1 MGIYQGSVVVMV
13 RLAFRQWQS
22 VMLVIVASTC
32 LLLSFFHVNLGVD
45 NPAVMFIMVCVIMV
59 LGVPHGALDY
69 SLAVNRLGLVSMSR
83 KIQFLLFYL
92 ATVLLSIGL
101 WLLSPISGFLLFI
114 LMSVWH
120 FSEDWSF
127 DMGDRRHCAVAVWLI
142 TVPALFKP
150 DEFNDI
156 LSVLWLTTG
165 QIEVVTIASQFTAIT
180 ASAFVLFRYKRENI
194 VLYLELIAL
203 LMILTQ
209 GGILQY
215 FTAYFCI
222 IHSPLYV
229 RRFVVKVPMK
239 RTKMLFQLMAIMI
252 ATMMLLIAIWWLSNV
267 YQIDVGIYAW
277 LFIGLF
283 ALTVPHMLLVEKCL
297 I

>member
-1 MGIYQGSVVVMV
+1 MV

-22 VMLVIVASTC
+22 VLLVIVASTC
-32 LLLSFFHVNLGVD
+32 LLLSFFHINLGVD
-45 NPAVMFIMVCVIMV
+45 NPAVMFIMICSIMV

-69 SLAVNRLGLVSMSR
+69 SLAVNGLGLVSMSR

-92 ATVLLSIGL
+92 AIVLLSIGL
-101 WLLSPISGFLLFI
+101 WLLSPISGFLLFMF
-114 LMSVWH
+114 MSVWH

-127 DMGDRRHCAVAVWLI
+127 DVGDRRHCAIAVWLI
-142 TVPALFKP
+142 TMPALFKP
-150 DEFNDI
+150 NEFNDI

-165 QIEVVTIASQFTAIT
+165 QIEIVTIASQFGAIA
-180 ASAFVLFRYKRENI
+180 ASAFVLFGYKRENI

-203 LMILTQ
+203 LIILTQ

-229 RRFVVKVPMK
+229 RRFVIKVPMK
-239 RTKMLFQLMAIMI
+239 RIEMLFQLMAIMI
-252 ATMMLLIAIWWLSNV
+252 ATVMLLSALWWLSDV

-283 ALTVPHMLLVEKCL
+283 ALTVPHMLLVEKCF
-297 I
+297 IKT